1 MQKFNS
7 GRVIMLGNDEAVTM
21 DMYENKSGLRVRLV
35 SKLRAVTIAAALGV
49 AALVPLQCSAATTT
63 TGADGIVTTIA
74 VSGGNDTIN
83 PGTTCVKLDVGVST
97 SCAAG
102 YVAIPNNNS
111 KLINAALAA
120 KATNRPVTI
129 AYGITDN
136 PDQHCP
142 YLAFTRCVAVS
153 IIIK

>member
-1 MQKFNS
+1 
-7 GRVIMLGNDEAVTM
+7 MLENDKATVM
-21 DMYENKSGLRVRLV
+21 DMDEKRIGLGRRVA
-35 SKLRAVTIAAALGV
+35 SKLRVVTVAAALGV
-49 AALVPLQCSAATTT
+49 AALVPLQCGAATTT

-74 VSGGNDTIN
+74 VSGGADTIN
-83 PGTTCVKLDVGVST
+83 PGTTCVKLDVGVSA

-111 KLINAALAA
+111 KLVNAALAA

-136 PDQHCP
+136 ADQHCP